1 MAFAAS
7 QGERWL
13 VPVLALTALA
23 AVAVHAPGH
32 LSLDSSLQVYEART
46 GQSASWA
53 PPFMSALLRWLG
65 DGGPRATT
73 LFVALCAL
81 ATYGGFALALASA
94 PRHAPPAPTDAGWPR
109 WLRGAAATVVVL
121 NPIVFLYVGIV
132 WKDVLF
138 AALLSLSMGLMVF
151 AASRGRPWLFL
162 LAGLLLVPTPMV
174 RQHGVLLAPLLVLP
188 CLWGLR
194 GAMAASNRVQQLAP
208 VFAAA
213 LLYVLAYAGLQAAVH
228 RTIAGSGAKS
238 TSVGIT
244 AIQQYDITGMLA
256 AGADTTGLPRNLQ
269 RPVFLAAVRRAY
281 SPERLD
287 GVMADPRVVPNFNS
301 LRPGELQAAWWRMVR
316 TDPAGY
322 LAVKADQYAWLLGLH
337 RLDRCLPVH
346 VGIEGQQEYLAAA
359 GFATR
364 RDGRDNA
371 LLSLSMA
378 SRHLAL
384 YRHWF
389 YVVLFTACVV
399 AAWRLRRRFDRD
411 EAGAVLASIAAIA
424 VLYASFGPTVLA
436 CDFRYLYPGIVMV
449 SVLALFLLSRRWPAA
464 PAPTPPSGSATP

>member
-1 MAFAAS
+1 MALPAA
-7 QGERWL
+7 QGGRWL
-13 VPVLALTALA
+13 VAVVALAALA

-53 PPFMSALLRWLG
+53 PPFMSALLRWFG
-65 DGGPRATT
+65 DGSPRATT
-73 LFVALCAL
+73 LFVVLCAL

-94 PRHAPPAPTDAGWPR
+94 PRDATPAAGAGRAR

-151 AASRGRPWLFL
+151 AASRGRPWVFL

-194 GAMAASNRVQQLAP
+194 GATTATARVPRLAP
-208 VFAAA
+208 VIAAA
-213 LLYVLAYAGLQAAVH
+213 LLYILAYAGLQAAVH

-256 AGADTTGLPRNLQ
+256 AGADTTGLPRSLQ

-287 GVMADPRVVPNFNS
+287 GVLNDPRVVPNFHA

-346 VGIEGQQEYLAAA
+346 VGIEGQQDYLAAA

-389 YVVLFTACVV
+389 YVVLFAACVV
-399 AAWRLRRRFDRD
+399 AAWRLRRRFNRD
-411 EAGAVLASIAAIA
+411 EAAAVLASVAAIA

-449 SVLALFLLSRRWPAA
+449 SVLALFLLSRRWPAG